1 MKRIWRELAFWAG
14 GFAARNGRFDRYGGF
29 AWPVG
34 CRSPPLGSL
43 HSAPSLEAVGVDGG
57 IIANETVLC
66 SARRRSLTFVREERG
81 EVDQGER
88 AELLHV
94 LT

>member
-34 CRSPPLGSL
+34 CRSPPPTGSL
-43 HSAPSLEAVGVDGG
+43 HSALSLEAVGVDGG
-57 IIANETVLC
+57 VIADENGAVQRA
-66 SARRRSLTFVREERG
+66 SAESDFC
-81 EVDQGER
+81 QR
-88 AELLHV
+88 ALRW
-94 LT
+94 